1 MMAWLSDGWELFGA
15 SYVVG
20 WAMAV
25 ALPLAGI
32 PVVAREQALLG
43 TGLVQM
49 GAVGFAAAIAFGL
62 GAPAVWAFVAIAAAT
77 VLAQRPPARERPEAV
92 AASMI
97 LAGGALTMLL
107 LAGNAGGLERL
118 ANLTSPSLL
127 GSAWGSAGV
136 AIAAAVGVAAAAVVF
151 GRRVLVAA
159 WEPRLARLQGVKPG
173 MVGALS
179 ALLLA
184 LLLAASLQLS
194 GSLLT
199 TALLV
204 LPALAA
210 RRFARRLAW
219 VPWLAVLIAEVCV
232 TAGYAIAWSADLP
245 PGQVAVALLGG
256 AMVLSWL
263 WPPSWRS

>member
-1 MMAWLSDGWELFGA
+1 MDWLTQGWELFGA

-20 WAMAV
+20 WSLAL

-49 GAVGFAAAIAFGL
+49 GACGFAAALAFGL
-62 GAPAVWAFVAIAAAT
+62 GEPAVWAFIAITIAT

-92 AASMI
+92 AAWMI
-97 LAGGALTMLL
+97 LAGGALTVLL
-107 LAGNAGGLERL
+107 LAGNATGLEKLARL
-118 ANLTSPSLL
+118 ASSSVL
-127 GSAWGSAGV
+127 GTGWGGAGV
-136 AIAAAVGVAAAAVVF
+136 AIAGAVLTAALAMAF

-159 WEPRLARLQGVKPG
+159 WEPRLARMQGVRPG
-173 MVGALS
+173 LTGALA

-184 LLLAASLQLS
+184 ILLTIALTLAGA
-194 GSLLT
+194 LLT

-210 RRFARRLAW
+210 RRLTGRLGF
-219 VPWLAVLIAEVCV
+219 VPVLAVIIAQAAVS
-232 TAGYAIAWSADLP
+232 AGFAIGWSFDLP
-245 PGQVAVALLGG
+245 PGQVAVAILGA
-256 AMVLSWL
+256 AMTAAWC
-263 WPPSWRS
+263 WPPSWRA

>member
-1 MMAWLSDGWELFGA
+1 MMDWLTQGWELFGP

-20 WAMAV
+20 WALAL

-62 GAPAVWAFVAIAAAT
+62 GTPAAWAFVAIAAAT

-92 AASMI
+92 AAWMI
-97 LAGGALTMLL
+97 LAGGSLTVLL
-107 LAGNAGGLERL
+107 LSGNAVGLEKLARL
-118 ANLTSPSLL
+118 ASSSVL
-127 GSAWGSAGV
+127 GAGWGSAGV
-136 AIAAAVGVAAAAVVF
+136 AIAAAVVVMLAAVAL
-151 GRRVLVAA
+151 GRRILVAA
-159 WEPRLARLQGVKPG
+159 WEPRLAALQGVRPG
-173 MVGALS
+173 LIGGLA

-184 LLLAASLQLS
+184 GLLAISLELS
-194 GSLLT
+194 GALLT

-210 RRFARRLAW
+210 RRFAQRLAT
-219 VPWLAVLIAEVCV
+219 VPWIAVAIAEAAV
-232 TAGYAIAWSADLP
+232 TAGFAIAWSADLP
-245 PGQVAVALLGG
+245 PGQVAVALLGT
-256 AMVLSWL
+256 AMVAAWA
-263 WPPSWRS
+263 WPPSWRA

>member
-1 MMAWLSDGWELFGA
+1 MEWFTAGWNLFGA

-20 WAMAV
+20 WAMAI

-62 GAPAVWAFVAIAAAT
+62 GSPAVWAFVAIAAAT

-92 AASMI
+92 AAWMI
-97 LAGGALTMLL
+97 LAGGSLTVLL
-107 LAGNAGGLERL
+107 LAGRSGGQELLAG
-118 ANLTSPSLL
+118 LTSSSLL
-127 GSAWGSAGV
+127 GAGWGSAGV
-136 AIAAAVGVAAAAVVF
+136 AIVAAVIVAVAGLAF

-159 WEPRLARLQGVKPG
+159 WEPRLARLQGVRPG
-173 MVGALS
+173 LVGGLS
-179 ALLLA
+179 ALILA
-184 LLLAASLQLS
+184 LLLAAALQLS
-194 GSLLT
+194 GALLT

-204 LPALAA
+204 LPALTA

-219 VPWLAVLIAEVCV
+219 VPWLAVGIAELCV
-232 TAGYAIAWSADLP
+232 TAGFAIAWSADLP
-245 PGQVAVALLGG
+245 PGQVSVALLGG
-256 AMVLSWL
+256 AMALAWI
-263 WPPSWRS
+263 WPPSWRN

>member
-1 MMAWLSDGWELFGA
+1 MDWLTQGWELFGA

-20 WAMAV
+20 WSLAL

-49 GAVGFAAAIAFGL
+49 GACGFAAAIAFGL
-62 GAPAVWAFVAIAAAT
+62 GEPAVWAFVAIAAAT

-92 AASMI
+92 AAWMI
-97 LAGGALTMLL
+97 LAGGALTVLL
-107 LAGNAGGLERL
+107 LAGNATGLEKLARL
-118 ANLTSPSLL
+118 ASSSVL
-127 GSAWGSAGV
+127 GTGWGGAGV
-136 AIAAAVGVAAAAVVF
+136 AIAAAVLTAALAAVF

-159 WEPRLARLQGVKPG
+159 WEPRLARMQGVRPG
-173 MVGALS
+173 LTGGLS

-184 LLLAASLQLS
+184 ILLTIALTLAGA
-194 GSLLT
+194 LLT

-210 RRFARRLAW
+210 RRLTGQLGL
-219 VPWLAVLIAEVCV
+219 VPVLAVIIAQVAV
-232 TAGYAIAWSADLP
+232 SAGFAIGWSADLP
-245 PGQVAVALLGG
+245 PGQVAVAILGA
-256 AMVLSWL
+256 AMAAAWC
-263 WPPSWRS
+263 WPPSWRA